1 VTWYVVRASGVLAF
15 VFLTVSVVLGLLLSG
30 RARPERWPRF
40 ALEDVHGFAGVLAGV
55 FIGVHGFGLLID
67 KYMPFSL
74 VQLVVPG
81 TSAYRPLATACGI
94 VAAELLAALA
104 VTNRL
109 RRQIPHR
116 LWRRAHYLN
125 FAVWSLALA
134 HGIAAGTDAGKLWA
148 GLLYTLCVGTVAG
161 FTVWRALGP
170 HPPAP
175 LNGNL
180 AVFLASS

>member
-1 VTWYVVRASGVLAF
+1 VTVTWYVVRASGVLAF

-30 RARPERWPRF
+30 RVRAELWPRF
-40 ALEDVHGFAGVLAGV
+40 ALEDVHGFAGVVAGV
-55 FIGVHGFGLLID
+55 FIVVHGFALLID
-67 KYMPFSL
+67 TYMPFSL
-74 VQLVVPG
+74 LQLVVPG
-81 TSAYRPLATACGI
+81 TSGYRPLATASGI

-125 FAVWSLALA
+125 FAVWALALA
-134 HGIAAGTDAGKLWA
+134 HGIAAGTDAGTLWA
-148 GLLYTLCVGTVAG
+148 GFLYTLCGGAVAG

-170 HPPAP
+170 PTPRRRLTEISP
-175 LNGNL
+175 
-180 AVFLASS
+180 SS